1 MKTLLATTIVSG
13 MLIAPAFAMS
23 DMSCADFTAMDSSGQ
38 MAAMDSM
45 SSGMKSGSD
54 AMASDANSSDKM
66 ASSDSMGS
74 DKMAVTAE
82 SVAQACAGQPDMMV
96 HDAMEKA
103 KMGK

>member
-1 MKTLLATTIVSG
+1 
-13 MLIAPAFAMS
+13 
-23 DMSCADFTAMDSSGQ
+23 

-45 SSGMKSGSD
+45 ATGMKSGN
-54 AMASDANSSDKM
+54 MASDKM
-66 ASSDSMGS
+66 ASSGNMTSDSMGS
-74 DKMAVTAE
+74 DKMVTAE

>member
-1 MKTLLATTIVSG
+1 
-13 MLIAPAFAMS
+13 MS
-23 DMSCADFTAMDSSGQ
+23 DMSCADFTAMDLSGQ

-45 SSGMKSGSD
+45 ATGMNSGPARWRRTDKTGDMT
-54 AMASDANSSDKM
+54 SDKM
-66 ASSDSMGS
+66 ASDKMTADNMGS
-74 DKMAVTAE
+74 DKMAVSAE